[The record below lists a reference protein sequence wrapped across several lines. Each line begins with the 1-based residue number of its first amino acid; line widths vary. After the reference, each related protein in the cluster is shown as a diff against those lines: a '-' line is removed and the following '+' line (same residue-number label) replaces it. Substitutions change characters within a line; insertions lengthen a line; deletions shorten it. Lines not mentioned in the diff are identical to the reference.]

1 MYVIATVKPW
11 NIKNFK
17 KLKKKNFFLIK
28 DYKKLTYKKLKL
40 INPKYIFFPHWSK
53 KVPQKIIKNFYCIC
67 FHETKLPYGRGGSP
81 IQNLIL
87 RNVKKSKIT
96 AFKMT
101 EKFDEGPIIMR
112 RSFDL
117 NGNASEI
124 FENCSI
130 EIFKMIEK
138 IVKSKISLKKQKG
151 KITYFKRLQNNSQ
164 ITNKDNSI
172 NKIYN
177 KIRMLDAETYKKAL
191 IKVGKFSYEFNSAI
205 KKGNNI
211 VASVK
216 IKKI

>member
-96 AFKMT
+96 AFKMS
-101 EKFDEGPIIMR
+101 EKFF
-112 RSFDL
+112 S
-117 NGNASEI
+117 I
-124 FENCSI
+124 F
-130 EIFKMIEK
+130 
-138 IVKSKISLKKQKG
+138 
-151 KITYFKRLQNNSQ
+151 
-164 ITNKDNSI
+164 
-172 NKIYN
+172 
-177 KIRMLDAETYKKAL
+177 
-191 IKVGKFSYEFNSAI
+191 
-205 KKGNNI
+205 
-211 VASVK
+211 
-216 IKKI
+216 

>member
-1 MYVIATVKPW
+1 MYVVATVKPW

-17 KLKKKNFFLIK
+17 KLNKKNFILIK
-28 DYKKLTYKKLKL
+28 DYKKLTYTRLKQ

-53 KVPQKIIKNFYCIC
+53 KVPQKITKNFYCIC
-67 FHETKLPYGRGGSP
+67 FHETQLPYGRGGSP

-96 AFKMT
+96 AFKMG
-101 EKFDEGPIIMR
+101 ERFDDGPIIMR
-112 RSFDL
+112 KSFNL
-117 NGNASEI
+117 NGSASKI
-124 FENCSI
+124 FEICSR
-130 EIFKMIEK
+130 EIFKMIKK
-138 IVKSKISLKKQKG
+138 IVNSKIHLKKQKG

-177 KIRMLDAETYKKAL
+177 KIRMLDAETYNKAF
-191 IKVGKFSYEFNSAI
+191 IKFGKFIYEFNNAI

-211 VASVK
+211 IVSVK